1 MKAERT
7 LYKAHPWHGITSGKN
22 PPDVVH
28 AYIEVVPTDVMKYEV
43 DKASGYLRV
52 DRPQKYSN
60 QCPALYGFV
69 PQTYC
74 GTEVGKFCDK
84 QSGRSGTLGDGDP
97 LDICVL
103 SERPILHPDIFLDAI
118 PIGGIRMIDRNEAD
132 DKIIAVLRDDGVY
145 GGWKDL
151 PDCPK
156 NLLDRLTHYFLTYK
170 DLPGATKRR
179 VEIAGLYGMAEAH
192 EVIRCSLRDYALEV
206 IGGESTIQG

>member
-1 MKAERT
+1 MTSKGT
-7 LYKAHPWHGITSGKN
+7 PYKAHPWHGISPGKN
-22 PPDVVH
+22 PPEVVH

-43 DKASGYLRV
+43 DKESGHLKI

-69 PQTYC
+69 PKTYC
-74 GTEVGKFCDK
+74 GKSIGAFCDK
-84 QSGRSGTLGDGDP
+84 QTGRSGTKGDGDP

-118 PIGGIRMIDRNEAD
+118 PIGGIRMIDKNEAD

-145 GGWKDL
+145 GEWRDL

-170 DLPGATKRR
+170 DLPGAEKRR
-179 VEIAGLYGMAEAH
+179 VEIAAVYNRAEAH
-192 EVIRCSLRDYALEV
+192 EVIRHSLDDYNSE
-206 IGGESTIQG
+206 ISIEGD